1 MMREHIYFNDEIHK
15 KHKKIIE
22 SIILDTD
29 SMMNHHRKTLT
40 LSYDQINTEEGRRI
54 HAASGLGGVAVQATV
69 RAIQGLH
76 SISDPKWVG
85 NIVPEKS
92 NHRILIKSNMATKEH
107 VAYCLTLL
115 VARRRAPSQ
124 MMTMTRGGGQFHK
137 VYGVLLIHDGL
148 YSTVNKTLSA
158 KEGPYET
165 MTSSL
170 IRCGTDSLLDPLLN
184 GKELNGLKVPRSFDL
199 IKGSLSY
206 HAKKMDVETF
216 LDNLLARY
224 NNGLGRVNQR
234 SSSNQQTDEMTYEQL
249 NELSKYVQ

>member
-1 MMREHIYFNDEIHK
+1 MREHIYFDDEIHK

-22 SIILDTD
+22 SIILDTN

-40 LSYDQINTEEGRRI
+40 IGYDQINTEEGRRI
-54 HAASGLGGVAVQATV
+54 HAASGLGWAAVQAAV
-69 RAIQGLH
+69 RAIEGLH

-92 NHRILIKSNMATKEH
+92 NHRILIKSNMATKER
-107 VAYCLTLL
+107 VAYCSTRL

-124 MMTMTRGGGQFHK
+124 MMTMTRGGRQFYK
-137 VYGVLLIHDGL
+137 VYGVLLAHDDL
-148 YSTVNKTLSA
+148 YSTVNKTLPA
-158 KEGPYET
+158 EERPYET

-206 HAKKMDVETF
+206 HAKNMDVETF

-224 NNGLGRVNQR
+224 NNGLGRENMR
-234 SSSNQQTDEMTYEQL
+234 LLSNQQSDEMTNEQL
-249 NELSKYVQ
+249 EELSKYIQ